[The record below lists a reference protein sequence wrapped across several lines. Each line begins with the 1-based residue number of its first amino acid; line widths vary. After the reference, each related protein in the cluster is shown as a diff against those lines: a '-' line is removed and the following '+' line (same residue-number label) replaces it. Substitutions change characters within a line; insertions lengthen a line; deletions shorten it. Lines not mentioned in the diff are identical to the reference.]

1 MPLEPN
7 KQLKA
12 TVYGII
18 VIIYD
23 AAAVADRRV
32 FYDKQGSVTT
42 ETFDPIS
49 SGEQLTKRQV
59 SGEYFFTC

>member
-32 FYDKQGSVTT
+32 FYDKQGSRNDGNLRSN
-42 ETFDPIS
+42 F
-49 SGEQLTKRQV
+49 QW
-59 SGEYFFTC
+59 